1 MLMTEIHAVLLNC
14 LADDLA
20 AGHPA
25 VRPLA
30 HVEKA
35 EDAETDGDEIS
46 DSDYWEGLKGA
57 TTETLRPVAQPLAET
72 WSSFTIPPAPPGPS
86 SANNLNANRKGWQD
100 SLIGCLWERA
110 SLATLPGYLDDILHM
125 LFEPKPPPTRPTWS
139 TAPPVTG
146 PAADLMPARPEKR
159 YWSLHHRTKLGIV
172 AWLCELVGQTEVV
185 RQYLEDST
193 ARTTEVRK
201 ELLDVKREL
210 KRVYVTLQSALYI
223 A

>member
-1 MLMTEIHAVLLNC
+1 
-14 LADDLA
+14 
-20 AGHPA
+20 
-25 VRPLA
+25 
-30 HVEKA
+30 
-35 EDAETDGDEIS
+35 
-46 DSDYWEGLKGA
+46 
-57 TTETLRPVAQPLAET
+57 
-72 WSSFTIPPAPPGPS
+72 
-86 SANNLNANRKGWQD
+86 
-100 SLIGCLWERA
+100 
-110 SLATLPGYLDDILHM
+110 
-125 LFEPKPPPTRPTWS
+125 
-139 TAPPVTG
+139 
-146 PAADLMPARPEKR
+146 MPARPEKR